1 MGLVRR
7 PMSQHV
13 QRALSAYVT
22 VHALFCLLSEMR
34 GEAAFRMDVR
44 NKGRMLAQTSLVLQR
59 F

>member
-1 MGLVRR
+1 
-7 PMSQHV
+7 MSQHV